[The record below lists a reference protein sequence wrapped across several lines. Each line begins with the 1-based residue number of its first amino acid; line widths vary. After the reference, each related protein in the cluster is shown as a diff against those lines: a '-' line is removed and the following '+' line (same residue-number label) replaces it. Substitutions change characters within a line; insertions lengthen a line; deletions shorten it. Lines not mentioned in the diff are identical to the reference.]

1 MNYRYII
8 LSAADESHKS
18 NLSDAFVDKFG
29 YNTWFICNYLSLQIR
44 KLRIPTDSSYNMF
57 CCTITNQYSSVKE
70 CCVNCLEVKLH
81 VEEEELSNYL
91 NMKDETMRFEYY
103 LSLLERAYRLAAST
117 GRNIPMDVFMRLHQ
131 EFRENGYRNERLFK
145 KKQLREQGIKIELHH
160 VLTSYSY
167 NLMLSVYNLQ
177 NNLISKGSIYETYP
191 DDIFFNKTV
200 RHLEFEDDKM
210 IVTDFLD
217 HPQFV
222 CSLEDMK
229 KGIIQSECVNEH
241 TRNYIPNADN
251 QVDFDKLKW

>member
-8 LSAADESHKS
+8 LNAENEYYSSL
-18 NLSDAFVDKFG
+18 NDAFFDKFR
-29 YNTWFICNYLSLQIR
+29 YNTWFICNFLSLQIR
-44 KLRIPTDSSYNMF
+44 KQRIPADGPYNMF
-57 CCTITNQYSSVKE
+57 CCLITNEESSVNE
-70 CCVNCLEVKLH
+70 CCVSCLEVKLH
-81 VEEEELSNYL
+81 VDEDELSNYM
-91 NMKDETMRFEYY
+91 NMKDETERFEYY

-117 GRNIPMDVFMRLHQ
+117 GRNIPIDVFMRLHQ
-131 EFRENGYRNERLFK
+131 EIRENGYRNERLFK

-167 NLMLSVYNLQ
+167 NLVLSIYDMHNQ
-177 NNLISKGSIYETYP
+177 LISKGSIYETYP

-229 KGIIQSECVNEH
+229 KGIIQSECVNEN
-241 TRNYIPNADN
+241 TRKYIPNADN
-251 QVDFDKLKW
+251 QADFDKLKW